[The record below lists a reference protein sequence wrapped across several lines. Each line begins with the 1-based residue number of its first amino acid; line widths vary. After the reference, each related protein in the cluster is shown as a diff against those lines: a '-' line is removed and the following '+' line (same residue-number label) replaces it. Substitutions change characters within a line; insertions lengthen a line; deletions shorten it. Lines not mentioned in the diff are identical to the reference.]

1 MKKPQEVTITRNEWK
16 ELFDLRDDLDGEDRM
31 LMRKLVKYVE
41 HLELEI
47 RKAGDR
53 MHQIVSKGA
62 NHDD

>member
-1 MKKPQEVTITRNEWK
+1 VQIRPDEWK
-16 ELFDLRDDLDGEDRM
+16 KIFELRDDLDGEDRM
-31 LMRKLVKYVE
+31 LLRKLVKYVE

-62 NHDD
+62 DYNDD

>member
-1 MKKPQEVTITRNEWK
+1 MQIRPDEWK
-16 ELFDLRDDLDGEDRM
+16 KIFELRDDLDGEDRM

-53 MHQIVSKGA
+53 MHQIISKGA
-62 NHDD
+62 DYNDD

>member
-1 MKKPQEVTITRNEWK
+1 MQIRPDEWK
-16 ELFDLRDDLDGEDRM
+16 KIFELRDDLDGEDRM

-62 NHDD
+62 DYNDD

>member
-1 MKKPQEVTITRNEWK
+1 MQIRPDEWK
-16 ELFDLRDDLDGEDRM
+16 KIFELRDDLDGEDRM

>member
-1 MKKPQEVTITRNEWK
+1 MQIRPDEWK
-16 ELFDLRDDLDGEDRM
+16 KIFELRDDLDGEDRM
-31 LMRKLVKYVE
+31 LLRKLVKYVE

-62 NHDD
+62 DYNDD